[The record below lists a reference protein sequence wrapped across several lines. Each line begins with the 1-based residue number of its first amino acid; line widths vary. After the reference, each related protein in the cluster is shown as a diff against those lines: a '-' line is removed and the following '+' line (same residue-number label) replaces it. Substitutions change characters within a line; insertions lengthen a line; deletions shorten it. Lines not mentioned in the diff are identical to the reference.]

1 MNSIEV
7 ISETSLVSESNVR
20 WQLIDVPKNILSPRY
35 RPAVAPLNESEIA
48 ILGGFDDDENKLSD
62 VVIFNTTTKKCKKV
76 TDGGNYKFMAYGN

>member
-1 MNSIEV
+1 LNSIEV

-48 ILGGFDDDENKLSD
+48 ILGGRLG
-62 VVIFNTTTKKCKKV
+62 VV
-76 TDGGNYKFMAYGN
+76 